1 MDNYAYIKRNYDTLC
16 EEIEQISAQVG
27 VSVPK
32 LVSVTKSGDDAE
44 LLALLRA
51 GAVAIGENRPQELS
65 RRGTLLAEA
74 GFHPELHQIGSL
86 QSNKAKLVA
95 PISTL
100 IHSLDSESLLRE
112 LSRAG
117 ERLGKRIP
125 VLIEINSACEEQKG
139 GIMPNDAERFLERTL
154 EFPHLSP
161 VGLMTMGPVCADPS
175 DLRPYFR
182 KTRQLFEKL
191 NMQYGFGESPVLS
204 MGMSDSYAIAIEE
217 GSTLVRVGRRLFKK

>member
-16 EEIEQISAQVG
+16 EEIEQISARVG
-27 VSVPK
+27 IAVPK

-100 IHSLDSESLLRE
+100 IHSLDSEALLRE
-112 LSRAG
+112 LSRVG
-117 ERLGKRIP
+117 EKLGKSIP

-161 VGLMTMGPVCADPS
+161 VGLMTMGPVCADHS

-217 GSTLVRVGRRLFKK
+217 GSTLVRVGRRLFIK

>member
-117 ERLGKRIP
+117 ERLGKSIP

-217 GSTLVRVGRRLFKK
+217 GSTLVRVGRRLFIK